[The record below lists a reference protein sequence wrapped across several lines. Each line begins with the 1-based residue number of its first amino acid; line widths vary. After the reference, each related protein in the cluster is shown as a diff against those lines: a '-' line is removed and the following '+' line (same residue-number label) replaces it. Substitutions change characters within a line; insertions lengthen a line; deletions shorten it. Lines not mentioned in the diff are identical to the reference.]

1 MQIERLHAAAA
12 PARDARI
19 DLLRGIAI
27 LIVLLL
33 HFSLTYRLTQSSI
46 ADFVTPTFVRALIVN
61 GNYGV
66 TMFFAISGFLI
77 TSNTIR
83 RDGSLARINITRFYL
98 YRFARIM
105 PSIALALA
113 VIAPLGLSG
122 VPSFANSVHGQPL
135 PPSFFIVAVGS
146 VLTFWHNV
154 LMQSVGYF
162 NYCMNIYW
170 SLSVEEVF
178 YLVFPLA
185 AAVLGRTRW
194 FVALCALAVVAGPI
208 YRGMHADNELYFMY
222 GYIACFDAIALG
234 CIAALLKPAIVLSRT
249 AARTVTLIA
258 ASALAATYL
267 IGIDGH
273 EAFGFTAI
281 ALATTLLLLT
291 APDSAD
297 SRPIRLLAPLRWM
310 GRHSYELYLF
320 HIIVL
325 AAMRDLVPRDAL
337 AYAVKPLWLA
347 LLVAL
352 SCAIA
357 ALVSRLFA
365 EPLNKAL
372 RLNFVPV
379 RPIVAESLS

>member
-1 MQIERLHAAAA
+1 
-12 PARDARI
+12 
-19 DLLRGIAI
+19 
-27 LIVLLL
+27 
-33 HFSLTYRLTQSSI
+33 
-46 ADFVTPTFVRALIVN
+46 
-61 GNYGV
+61 
-66 TMFFAISGFLI
+66 
-77 TSNTIR
+77 
-83 RDGSLARINITRFYL
+83 
-98 YRFARIM
+98 
-105 PSIALALA
+105 
-113 VIAPLGLSG
+113 
-122 VPSFANSVHGQPL
+122 VHGQPL

-347 LLVAL
+347 LFVAL